1 MGLRDN
7 VAGHPVNESDGIL
20 NQTGGLFQNRADLPS
35 QLAAPL
41 HIFGGALD
49 HLLGLLGGVVRF
61 GGQIAHFV
69 GHDCEALSAGAGP
82 GGLHRGIQSQD
93 IRLKRNVFN
102 CFNDLADLLV
112 PLQNIGHGIRQ
123 RRHLFMAHSHLFAS
137 QAGLF
142 LDLGGGLGIF
152 PGCAVDLGYGSG
164 ELLHR
169 AGLLRGALCERLRA
183 GGYLLGA
190 GGNLVRGQIDL
201 LKRVTEVAVDVAH
214 GGQDIRIV
222 ALVEVIIPR
231 TDIKVPVGPLI
242 LIFPCMIMLLM
253 PWALNMEIKNIRLNI
268 VDNDHSAVSQRLVNK
283 IAASTYFHLTEV
295 PASYEEGLRN
305 IELGTAD
312 IVMEIPRH
320 LERDWMN
327 GRDAHILVA
336 ANSVNGT
343 KGGLGSSYLTAII
356 NGYASELRSERP
368 EAVSVSGIIPSI
380 RIDTQGLF
388 NPNLNYKL
396 YMIPALMA
404 MLLTLIC
411 GFLPALNV
419 VSEKEVGT
427 IEQIN
432 VTPVPK
438 FTFILA
444 KLLPYWIV
452 GFIVLTL
459 CFVLAWLL
467 YGIVPVGH
475 FSMIY
480 LLVIFFVLVMSG
492 FGLVISNYSATMQQS
507 MFVMFFFMLI
517 LMLMSGLFTPVSSMP
532 EWTQAITVF
541 NPLKYFIEAMRMVY
555 LKGSGLVDLLPE
567 IGILSLFAVFFN
579 SWAVISYRKSR

>member
-1 MGLRDN
+1 
-7 VAGHPVNESDGIL
+7 
-20 NQTGGLFQNRADLPS
+20 
-35 QLAAPL
+35 
-41 HIFGGALD
+41 
-49 HLLGLLGGVVRF
+49 
-61 GGQIAHFV
+61 
-69 GHDCEALSAGAGP
+69 
-82 GGLHRGIQSQD
+82 
-93 IRLKRNVFN
+93 
-102 CFNDLADLLV
+102 
-112 PLQNIGHGIRQ
+112 
-123 RRHLFMAHSHLFAS
+123 
-137 QAGLF
+137 
-142 LDLGGGLGIF
+142 
-152 PGCAVDLGYGSG
+152 
-164 ELLHR
+164 
-169 AGLLRGALCERLRA
+169 
-183 GGYLLGA
+183 
-190 GGNLVRGQIDL
+190 
-201 LKRVTEVAVDVAH
+201 
-214 GGQDIRIV
+214 
-222 ALVEVIIPR
+222 
-231 TDIKVPVGPLI
+231 
-242 LIFPCMIMLLM
+242 M

-368 EAVSVSGIIPSI
+368 EAVSVSEIIPSI